1 LSGCHRRWP
10 AATFPRA
17 RSAARERRSVPLV
30 LTTLLLAVAL
40 LLLAVALV
48 LATLLLAVALLLLV
62 VALVLAT
69 LLLVVALVT
78 GSVET
83 RVLVGVV
90 SARLVALETWLLLG
104 VEVLL
109 VAAVLQLLRIYTE
122 LLQHAGVLLGVH
134 LVHALQLL
142 GSLLV
147 VTAELANQ
155 VHD

>member
-1 LSGCHRRWP
+1 MTAGDVAASPLRR
-10 AATFPRA
+10 AGRL
-17 RSAARERRSVPLV
+17 SVPLVLTALLLAVALV
-30 LTTLLLAVAL
+30 LTTLLLA
-40 LLLAVALV
+40 
-48 LATLLLAVALLLLV
+48 
-62 VALVLAT
+62 
-69 LLLVVALVT
+69 VALVT

>member
-1 LSGCHRRWP
+1 MAVSDVPASPPCRAGCLSVP
-10 AATFPRA
+10 LVLILLLAVPLVLTTLLLA
-17 RSAARERRSVPLV
+17 VPLV

-40 LLLAVALV
+40 AL
-48 LATLLLAVALLLLV
+48 LLLAVALL
-62 VALVLAT
+62 
-69 LLLVVALVT
+69 T

-90 SARLVALETWLLLG
+90 SAGLVALETWLLLG

-109 VAAVLQLLRIYTE
+109 VAAVLQLLRVYTE
-122 LLQHAGVLLGVH
+122 LLQHAGMLLGVH

-142 GSLLV
+142 SGLLV